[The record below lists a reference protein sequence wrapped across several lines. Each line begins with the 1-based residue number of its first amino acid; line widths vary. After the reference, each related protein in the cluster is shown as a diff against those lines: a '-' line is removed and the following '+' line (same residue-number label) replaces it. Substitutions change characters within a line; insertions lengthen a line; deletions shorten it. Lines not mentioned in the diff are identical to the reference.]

1 MNYVQDIPDGPSVP
15 LEGGP
20 HLGIW
25 GVAYNWRKMHYAMMA
40 STLLI
45 PGAQIHSSVVNSR
58 VRDFARTLGIDGD
71 FDENLIPQDRM
82 PTVLAQMHLNLY
94 VTLSECTPVLPLES
108 LSVGAPCLLG
118 PNSHLFE
125 DHQFLHKTLVVPYPD
140 RAKVIAEHAVRAL
153 AERDKIIEAYKEYAL
168 GYNER
173 ARQTLVEF
181 LEL

>member
-1 MNYVQDIPDGPSVP
+1 VP
-15 LEGGP
+15 LEDGP

-25 GVAYNWRKMHYAMMA
+25 GVAYNWRKLPYAMIA

-45 PGAQIHSSVVNSR
+45 PGAKVHSSAVDSR
-58 VRDFARTLGIDGD
+58 AREFAHTLGIDWD
-71 FDENLIPQDRM
+71 FDEGLIPQDRM

-94 VTLSECTPVLPLES
+94 VTLSECTPMLPLES

-125 DHQFLHKTLVVPYPD
+125 DHQFLHKILVVPYPD
-140 RAKVIAEHAVRAL
+140 SAKVIAEHTFRAL
-153 AERDKIIEAYKEYAL
+153 AERDKIIEAYKEYAP

-173 ARQTLVEF
+173 AQQALAEF